1 MDTEKLRPE
10 TAAPTIL
17 PVLMS
22 GGSGTRLWPLSR
34 EAYPKQF
41 HALTDS
47 RSLLQNTVLRA
58 RAIGGCAPPVVIGS
72 DAHRFLIAEQ
82 LRDIGL
88 SDATLLLE
96 PEGRDTAPAAAV
108 ATHFADAAYGARTL
122 VLLMPADHVV
132 DDLDAFV
139 EAVARARVLAAEG
152 HIVTFGIQPTRAATG
167 FGYLKRGEQLG
178 EAAHIVEAFIEKP
191 DAARAQKFVDSGDY
205 FWNSGMFMF
214 RADRFLFELDRLER
228 PLSQCAHAA
237 LTMARRS
244 DDGTHL
250 NAEAFASCRKVS
262 LDYAIME
269 KLEDLV
275 LVPLDAGWDDV
286 GSWAYLSRLPETD
299 DSGNRTQG
307 DVLLA
312 ASERNL
318 VRADS
323 RLVAMVGVSNHVV
336 IETADAVL
344 VAPRDRMQDVKKA
357 VDELRQRN
365 RSEAS
370 QHARVFRPWG
380 YYETIASGDRFQ
392 VKRITVKPGQ
402 KLSLQMH
409 HHRAE
414 HWVVVR
420 GTAKVTCNDREYLC
434 SENESTYISLGATH
448 RLENPGMV
456 PLELIE
462 VQSGAYLGEDDIVRF
477 EDVYGRTPQPFIPDE
492 AAEPAAMAARAA

>member
-1 MDTEKLRPE
+1 MNTEKPSAGAGTSL
-10 TAAPTIL
+10 IL

-58 RAIGGCAPPVVIGS
+58 RAVPGSAPPVVIGS

-82 LRDIGL
+82 LRDVGV

-96 PEGRDTAPAAAV
+96 PEARDTAPAGAV
-108 ATHFADAAYGARTL
+108 AAHFADAVYGAQTL
-122 VLLMPADHVV
+122 VLLMPADHVIE
-132 DDLDAFV
+132 DLEAFV
-139 EAVARARVLAAEG
+139 TAVAQAQRLASAG

-167 FGYLKRGEQLG
+167 FGYLRRGEALG
-178 EAAHIVEAFIEKP
+178 AGTHVVQAFVEKP
-191 DAARAQKFVDSGDY
+191 DARRAREFVESGEY
-205 FWNSGMFMF
+205 YWNSGMFMF

-244 DDGTHL
+244 EDGTHL

-262 LDYAIME
+262 LDYAVME
-269 KLEDLV
+269 KLEDLA

-286 GSWAYLSRLPETD
+286 GSWAYMSRLPQTD
-299 DSGNRTQG
+299 EGGNRVQG
-307 DVLLA
+307 DVLLSG
-312 ASERNL
+312 SERNL

-323 RLVAMVGVSNHVV
+323 RLVAMVGVSDHVV

-357 VDELRQRN
+357 VDALRERK
-365 RSEAS
+365 RPEAS

-380 YYETIASGDRFQ
+380 HYESIAAGDRFQ

-414 HWVVVR
+414 HWIVVR

-477 EDVYGRTPQPFIPDE
+477 EDVYGRTPQPVVEAEAPAPD
-492 AAEPAAMAARAA
+492 ALPARAA